1 VLVPGLVLPLHIFEE
16 RYRILTQALIELPDG
31 APRQFGV
38 VAIKPGQRAE
48 GGGTPDMY
56 TVGCIAELR
65 EVTPYDDGR
74 FDIVSVGHVRFRLLE
89 LDETAGTPYLTG
101 VIDLIGE
108 TDGAEEEELALLA
121 DRVALRFA
129 AYRDR
134 LRVDQAGVPTDPR
147 VLSYLVA
154 AAAVL
159 TLPDRQALLE
169 MATTTER
176 LTFELEL
183 LRKEIGLIDAFRA
196 LPAVDLL
203 SQPLTP
209 N

>member
-1 VLVPGLVLPLHIFEE
+1 MPGLVLPLHIFEP
-16 RYRILTQALIELPDG
+16 RYRELTQALLDLPDG
-31 APRQFGV
+31 TPRQFGV
-38 VAIKPGQRAE
+38 IAIQPGQSGDVTSQTE
-48 GGGTPDMY
+48 LYG
-56 TVGCIAELR
+56 VGCTAELR
-65 EVTPYDDGR
+65 EVTPYEDGR
-74 FDIVSVGHVRFRLLE
+74 FDIVSVGHLRFE
-89 LDETAGTPYLTG
+89 LAEIDQSAGTSYLTG
-101 VIDLIGE
+101 LVNFLGE
-108 TDGAEEEELALLA
+108 PDGVDDEEELAVLA

-159 TLPDRQALLE
+159 TLPTRQGLL
-169 MATTTER
+169 AQPDTSLR
-176 LTFELEL
+176 LRAELDL
-183 LRKEIGLIDAFRA
+183 LRREIGLIDAFGA

-203 SQPLTP
+203 REQIVP

>member
-1 VLVPGLVLPLHIFEE
+1 MPGLVLPLHIFEP
-16 RYRILTQALIELPDG
+16 RYRKLTQALLDLPDG
-31 APRQFGV
+31 TPRQFGV
-38 VAIKPGQRAE
+38 IAIQPG
-48 GGGTPDMY
+48 Y
-56 TVGCIAELR
+56 TGDVTAQSALYAVGCTAELR
-65 EVTPYDDGR
+65 EVTPYEDGR
-74 FDIVSVGHVRFRLLE
+74 FDIVSVGHLRFE
-89 LDETAGTPYLTG
+89 LTEIDTSADTPYLTG
-101 VIDLIGE
+101 LVNFLGE
-108 TDGAEEEELALLA
+108 PDGVDDAEELAILA

-159 TLPDRQALLE
+159 TLPTRQALLAE
-169 MATTTER
+169 VDTATR
-176 LTFELEL
+176 LRAELEL
-183 LRKEIGLIDAFRA
+183 LRREIGLIDAFGA

-203 SQPLTP
+203 REQIVP

>member
-1 VLVPGLVLPLHIFEE
+1 MPGLVLPLHIFEP
-16 RYRILTQALIELPDG
+16 RYRELTQALLDLPDG
-31 APRQFGV
+31 TPRHFGV
-38 VAIKPGQRAE
+38 IAIQPGQTGDVTA
-48 GGGTPDMY
+48 GTSLYP
-56 TVGCIAELR
+56 VGCTAELR
-65 EVTPYDDGR
+65 EVTPYEDGR
-74 FDIVSVGHVRFRLLE
+74 FDIVSVGHLRFSLE
-89 LDETAGTPYLTG
+89 SIDDSAGTSYLTG
-101 VIDLIGE
+101 LVNFLGE
-108 TDGAEEEELALLA
+108 PDGVDDAEELAVLA

-159 TLPDRQALLE
+159 TLPTRQSLL
-169 MATTTER
+169 AQPSTELR
-176 LTFELEL
+176 LRTELEL
-183 LRKEIGLIDAFRA
+183 LRREIGLIDAFGA

-203 SQPLTP
+203 REQIVP